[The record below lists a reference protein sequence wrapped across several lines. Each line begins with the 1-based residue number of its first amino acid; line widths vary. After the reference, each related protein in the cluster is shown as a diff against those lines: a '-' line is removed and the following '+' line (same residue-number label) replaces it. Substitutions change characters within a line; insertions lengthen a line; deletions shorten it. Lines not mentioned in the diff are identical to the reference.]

1 MMPEMPF
8 ESVNCQ
14 PLSTVAV
21 VWAASFTVIPEFLL
35 SLSCH
40 VVLI

>member
-8 ESVNCQ
+8 ESVTCQ
-14 PLSTVAV
+14 RLWTVAAL
-21 VWAASFTVIPEFLL
+21 WAASFTVIPDFLF